1 MSKRL
6 KEIFRPGFIAGTLAA
21 FIMGAIAA
29 GLAQQPNAQPPVT
42 FRSAADVEA
51 MMAKAK
57 KERKPD
63 QANYL
68 QQILRLAP
76 YNVNLEYRVEG
87 VDTPASVHEKEAE
100 MIYVID
106 GACTFV
112 TGGKLAGE
120 KRTNATNLT
129 GTGIDGGTPRRI
141 AKGDYVFVPENT
153 PHAFTKTEGSLAIMS
168 IHVPRTAAA
177 Q

>member
-1 MSKRL
+1 MKTNL
-6 KEIFRPGFIAGTLAA
+6 IVIVVGAA
-21 FIMGAIAA
+21 AIA
-29 GLAQQPNAQPPVT
+29 LAQQPQAPQPDKT
-42 FRSAADVEA
+42 FTSAADVEA
-51 MMAKAK
+51 MIAKAK

-63 QANYL
+63 QANFL
-68 QQILRLAP
+68 QPLLRLAP

-87 VDTPASVHEKEAE
+87 IDTPPTVHEKEAE
-100 MIYVID
+100 MIYVVD

-120 KRTNATNLT
+120 RRTNASNLS

-141 AKGDYVFVPENT
+141 TKGDFVFVPENT
-153 PHAFTKTEGSLAIMS
+153 PHAFTKTQGALVIMS
-168 IHVPRTAAA
+168 IHVPRSAPA